1 MFRFRFIIR
10 FILSEDIKDVTGV
23 TGQTV
28 GSGFTLTSW
37 RSRGS
42 WRSQGSRGSHRSRQP
57 VEASLSL
64 GSLHACVNDT
74 VTVRSRFR
82 ELFYG
87 QYNCEIGRCSKDD
100 SNSDASRQHD

>member
-1 MFRFRFIIR
+1 M
-10 FILSEDIKDVTGV
+10 TAV
-23 TGQTV
+23 TGQTA

-37 RSRGS
+37 RSWRSRGS
-42 WRSQGSRGSHRSRQP
+42 RGSQGSRQS

-74 VTVRSRFR
+74 VTVSSRLR

-87 QYNCEIGRCSKDD
+87 QYNCEIGRCSKDECCIV
-100 SNSDASRQHD
+100 AT